1 MTTYGKSGKSAPRG
15 FTRSSSGCWQSG
27 YRPRSRRDTTFGT
40 RACACCMRARPL
52 WRRRMQNALRWRHAS
67 SGSRQHW
74 QRRKRSTMWVTLCA
88 CSSRSTLWVAM
99 HACCRCSAL
108 WAAHIPLHM
117 WSVFPSCVFICPVS
131 MAVFCSLM
139 FPAFPA
145 VAYALHAVACALH
158 AVACALHAVACAL
171 HAVACALHVAACAL
185 HAAACALHAVA
196 CALHAVACALHAVA
210 CALHAVAC
218 ALHAVAC
225 APLRI
230 AFPSRLHR
238 AQHAVVHGA
247 CLTFRPSR
255 RRGCRCPPGYDA
267 PHVCPPGHQRCLVGG
282 VQAVAQEALEMRTKL
297 ALKGQEAAQQEADHR
312 ELLQRLQAALRE
324 RDALRAEKAQLLEE
338 RETNREHMSRQ
349 TEVISQLMERNE
361 AMSRDKVESLKLASK
376 TESDNH
382 VLRVN
387 LGQHGQVVEKL
398 IHLNA
403 ELMEEKNARTVAK
416 VREAAPDAATQ
427 QGGGE
432 MGQQGAAVGA
442 DASSW
447 PHTHDPPRPGQGT
460 AAAPGNAQGRSI
472 TGHNPSANKGA
483 KSTQPLAPNG
493 HAGAHPSGEQL
504 SDRRVVEIGSDD
516 EPLLPPSVPAGAT
529 TPPLSQGRWAGG
541 LSAVANG
548 WMGSRGVGAPVGAG
562 GADVAVSTEAGA
574 RSLVGAAKVDRDGQ
588 GGAAT
593 KGLDLEAGAAGQTQ
607 RVANPVTHPRP
618 IKWTS
623 DALPLLRQNQP
634 QGGVMGDRDGTD
646 SEGSGRGA
654 GAMGNLDPRLD
665 AAWSKVKVVKQGVAG
680 KTRGLM
686 SYIVGADV
694 AQSVN

>member
-1 MTTYGKSGKSAPRG
+1 MDAAKLRELQQRAHELMELLRSGREGEGDESALSYTPHILELARVVYKVDE
-15 FTRSSSGCWQSG
+15 TSKRVTDDDVRKIWEK
-27 YRPRSRRDTTFGT
+27 
-40 RACACCMRARPL
+40 RATWLHQELQRVLAERLQAAQQAGHDFWDACVRLLYAS
-52 WRRRMQNALRWRHAS
+52 AS
-67 SGSRQHW
+67 S
-74 QRRKRSTMWVTLCA
+74 LE
-88 CSSRSTLWVAM
+88 
-99 HACCRCSAL
+99 
-108 WAAHIPLHM
+108 AAHAERAEVEARLKREQT
-117 WSVFPSCVFICPVS
+117 
-131 MAVFCSLM
+131 
-139 FPAFPA
+139 
-145 VAYALHAVACALH
+145 ALAEKE
-158 AVACALHAVACAL
+158 
-171 HAVACALHVAACAL
+171 
-185 HAAACALHAVA
+185 
-196 CALHAVACALHAVA
+196 
-210 CALHAVAC
+210 
-218 ALHAVAC
+218 
-225 APLRI
+225 
-230 AFPSRLHR
+230 
-238 AQHAVVHGA
+238 AQHH
-247 CLTFRPSR
+247 
-255 RRGCRCPPGYDA
+255 
-267 PHVCPPGHQRCLVGG
+267 
-282 VQAVAQEALEMRTKL
+282 AVAQEALEMRTKL